1 MQTIVYVKEGNVV
14 NKKVVCP
21 VPAPSAILAL
31 SDILSR

>member
-1 MQTIVYVKEGNVV
+1 MQTIVYVKEGDVV
-14 NKKVVCP
+14 NKVVCP